1 MNNDV
6 YELAQLVR
14 AEANR
19 VTRRASIL
27 RKLSARLVDAV
38 EAAEEKN
45 DSPNKEDT
53 RNDRFTKD
61 KSSK

>member
-1 MNNDV
+1 MDEEV
-6 YELAQLVR
+6 YELTQLVK

-38 EAAEEKN
+38 EAAERKN

-53 RNDRFTKD
+53 RNDRRTKD
-61 KSSK
+61 

>member
-1 MNNDV
+1 MDNEV

-27 RKLSARLVDAV
+27 RKLSARLLDAL
-38 EAAEEKN
+38 EAAERKN

-53 RNDRFTKD
+53 PNDR
-61 KSSK
+61 SNQE